1 MFLFLFILNIS
12 NRFKRFTTKPWNAG
26 TGRERMLLSL
36 TYLMSLSKKR
46 VVALAEWWRYTVHTI
61 MSVTQCDHTTSG
73 VRSAWYLTVI
83 SSLNPSSTPAPD
95 HPGSNLAPGLQR
107 SASRLSVYT
116 ATALAERNEQLF
128 ICEDNSSL
136 IISKRLVTV
145 AECRPKAGI
154 YRHLMSDNCP
164 TAGLSLSL

>member
-1 MFLFLFILNIS
+1 
-12 NRFKRFTTKPWNAG
+12 
-26 TGRERMLLSL
+26 
-36 TYLMSLSKKR
+36 MSLSKER

-83 SSLNPSSTPAPD
+83 SSPHSTPAPD

-116 ATALAERNEQLF
+116 ATALAEKNEQLF
-128 ICEDNSSL
+128 MCEDNSSL
-136 IISKRLVTV
+136 IIKVKGWSQWLSVDPRPWFIDIWCLTTVRQPGLVSAYHQPLARSWLRLT
-145 AECRPKAGI
+145 E
-154 YRHLMSDNCP
+154 L
-164 TAGLSLSL
+164 L